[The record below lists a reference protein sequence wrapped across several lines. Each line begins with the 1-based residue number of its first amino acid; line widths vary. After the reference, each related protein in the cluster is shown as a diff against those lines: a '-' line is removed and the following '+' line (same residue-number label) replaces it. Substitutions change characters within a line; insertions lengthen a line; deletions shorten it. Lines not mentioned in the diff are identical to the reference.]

1 MLVNLDGDIADH
13 VFVDVGLAFQFGD
26 NIARSV
32 NVQHHIM
39 RLAVL
44 GDFVSKLA
52 KTPGF
57 GLGDLALIVFNDFGG
72 GFRQRIDLGLGQI
85 LTREKYMLVKRH
97 GVYFLRWPIAG
108 IPPHADTPPAVV
120 SGIGISASE
129 SNPAAVKAC
138 PLEILSGN
146 ASLGLPEGGRFAPV
160 YLPPAYFRLYNP
172 MHRLT
177 RLTMTAKWNVSLFGK
192 PLSPRLVAI
201 IGLISGAA
209 TLLLWL
215 WSEIGEGELRHFD
228 EVILLAFRHPDAVG
242 QMVGPLWLKQT
253 MLDFTSL
260 GSSTLLSLVIVG
272 ATAFALTK
280 RAYRIA
286 FLAAGA
292 PISGAILVALLK
304 VQFGRARPTLVD
316 PMMVESSASFPSGH
330 TANSAIVYL
339 TIAVLLMRVEKKPE
353 TRMFILM
360 VAVLLTS
367 LVGISRVA
375 LGVHWPSDVL
385 GGWLFGTA
393 WACLW
398 ALVIRHPV
406 IEDATPAPSEG

>member
-1 MLVNLDGDIADH
+1 
-13 VFVDVGLAFQFGD
+13 
-26 NIARSV
+26 
-32 NVQHHIM
+32 
-39 RLAVL
+39 
-44 GDFVSKLA
+44 
-52 KTPGF
+52 
-57 GLGDLALIVFNDFGG
+57 
-72 GFRQRIDLGLGQI
+72 
-85 LTREKYMLVKRH
+85 
-97 GVYFLRWPIAG
+97 
-108 IPPHADTPPAVV
+108 
-120 SGIGISASE
+120 
-129 SNPAAVKAC
+129 
-138 PLEILSGN
+138 
-146 ASLGLPEGGRFAPV
+146 
-160 YLPPAYFRLYNP
+160 
-172 MHRLT
+172 
-177 RLTMTAKWNVSLFGK
+177 MTAKWTISIFGRAL
-192 PLSPRLVAI
+192 PLRWVVILGLV
-201 IGLISGAA
+201 SGAA

-228 EVILLAFRHPDAVG
+228 EAILLGFRQSGHVG
-242 QMVGPLWLKQT
+242 QMIGPVWLKQT

-260 GSSTLLSLVIVG
+260 GSSTILSLVILG

-280 RAYRIA
+280 GAYRIA

-316 PMMVESSASFPSGH
+316 PMMIESSSSFPSGH

-353 TRMFILM
+353 TRAFILL
-360 VAVLLTS
+360 VAVAITT

-406 IEDATPAPSEG
+406 IEEATPAPSEG